1 MIIKKTLIVGL
12 IGISSVT
19 LFAPAAFAVTS

>member
-1 MIIKKTLIVGL
+1 MIFKKTLIVGL

-19 LFAPAAFAVTS
+19 LFAPSA